1 MRVERGQQVERWL
14 VISYWAN
21 VEGMACSFHVD
32 DRIPHLQA
40 AGLDVEVLT
49 SPCGPRPTG
58 WGDRWHRVPSL
69 SPSGVRFEIRHLS
82 NSFPKR
88 TRGVG
93 KWLLMLPILPLYA
106 VEKLLLNL
114 ESTFWWWVSGGL
126 AGLWWT
132 RRRRFDLIY
141 SSGGAIS
148 AHWAAAWIA
157 RRRGLPWIAE
167 IRDPL
172 PYQAEG
178 RGRIYRRVLAW
189 TERLIHQHAEGV
201 VYLTQTAC
209 ERAQRRRRGKAAC
222 KVIYAGGERVGPPSG
237 ARDGR
242 RLRLLHAG
250 SLAGSRNPGPLLGA
264 LAKLVARRPELRLR
278 IGLTLLG
285 STDRASRRMVAE
297 FPYPEMVEVVAKV
310 PRQAALAL
318 MAEAEILVVIQNT
331 DAISEE
337 TIPSKVYDYLM
348 SDRPVLGLLHRNPEL
363 AAMLREAGHCAVE
376 SLDGEGIAAAIEALY
391 GRWEA
396 GESGSRSEARY
407 TRAGATA
414 ELVAWGRELAAARRA
429 RAKGEREAA
438 DGR

>member
-1 MRVERGQQVERWL
+1 VRVERERRAERWL

-40 AGLDVEVLT
+40 AGLEVEVLT
-49 SPCGPRPTG
+49 SPCGPRPPG

-69 SPSGVRFEIRHLS
+69 SPSGLRFEVRHLA
-82 NSFPKR
+82 NSFPKWAH
-88 TRGVG
+88 GVG
-93 KWLLMLPILPLYA
+93 KWLLLLPILPFYA

-148 AHWAAAWIA
+148 AHWAAAWVA

-178 RGRIYRRVLAW
+178 RGRIYRRVLAR
-189 TERLIHQHAEGV
+189 TERLVHERADGV

-209 ERAQRRRRGKAAC
+209 QRAQERTRGKAAC
-222 KVIYAGGERVGPPSG
+222 KVIYAGAERVGLPSG
-237 ARDGR
+237 ARDGNH
-242 RLRLLHAG
+242 LHLLHAG
-250 SLAGSRNPGPLLGA
+250 SLAGSRNPGQLLNA
-264 LAKLVARRPELRLR
+264 LAELAARRPELRAR
-278 IGLTLLG
+278 IRLTLLG
-285 STDRASRRMVAE
+285 STDRASRRMAAE

-310 PRQAALAL
+310 PRQAALAR
-318 MAEAEILVVIQNT
+318 MAKTDALVVIQNT

-348 SDRPVLGLLHRNPEL
+348 SGRPVLSLLYRNPEL

-376 SLDGEGIAAAIEALY
+376 SADGEAIAAAIEQLC

-396 GESGSRSEARY
+396 GELEARSDTRY

-414 ELVAWGRELAAARRA
+414 ELVAWGRELVAARRA

-438 DGR
+438 DE